1 MINQFENAMT
11 KKKDWRNVRSW
22 RHAAQ
27 LAFALVNIYLCAQ
40 FYLWVR
46 YYETGGATLKVA
58 RPDGVEGWLPIAGLM
73 NLKYALATFTIPPIH
88 AAAMFLLAAFLLVS
102 LLCKKAFCSWLCP
115 VGTLSEA
122 LWRLGRRLFGRG
134 FWPPRWLDLPLRALK
149 YFLLAFFFY
158 IVAAMPAEAIQAF
171 MASPYGLIADVK
183 MLNFFRY
190 LGATA
195 AITIA
200 ALAVG
205 SLFIANLWCRYLCPY
220 GALLG
225 LVSIL
230 SPFKVRRDAEAC
242 IDCGR
247 CAKACPARLPV
258 ERKPQ
263 IRSVECTA
271 CLSCVAVCPARNAL
285 QFALPPAKTA
295 AADGDAATIA
305 QRWRG
310 RALSGA
316 TVALLLAIVVGGV
329 IGAAKW
335 SGHWQTRLPDEV
347 YWQLVPSAQQM
358 AHP

>member
-1 MINQFENAMT
+1 MGQNGRAPWYYKHWGIILVMLM
-11 KKKDWRNVRSW
+11 VGP
-22 RHAAQ
+22 
-27 LAFALVNIYLCAQ
+27 FALINVFLCVQ

-73 NLKYALATFTIPPIH
+73 NLKYALTTFTIPPIH
-88 AAAMFLLAAFLLVS
+88 AAAMFLLVAFVLAS
-102 LLCKKAFCSWLCP
+102 LLGKKAFCSWLCP

-134 FWPPRWLDLPLRALK
+134 IWLPRWLDLPLRALK
-149 YFLLAFFFY
+149 YLLLAFFLY
-158 IVAAMPAEAIQAF
+158 IVATMPAAAIEAF
-171 MASPYGLIADVK
+171 MASPYGLVADVK

-190 LGATA
+190 LSTTA
-195 AITIA
+195 AMTIA

-225 LVSIL
+225 LISML

-242 IDCGR
+242 IDCGQ
-247 CAKACPARLPV
+247 CARACPSRLPV
-258 ERKPQ
+258 DRKRQ
-263 IRSVECTA
+263 IRSAECTA
-271 CLSCVAVCPARNAL
+271 CLSCLAVCPAQHAL
-285 QFALPPAKTA
+285 QFALPPAKTKA
-295 AADGDAATIA
+295 AAGNVAAFT

-310 RALSGA
+310 RRLSGP
-316 TVALLLAIVVGGV
+316 TLALLLAIVVGGM

-335 SGHWQTRLPDEV
+335 SGHWQTRLPDEM
-347 YWQLVPSAQQM
+347 YRQLVPQARQM